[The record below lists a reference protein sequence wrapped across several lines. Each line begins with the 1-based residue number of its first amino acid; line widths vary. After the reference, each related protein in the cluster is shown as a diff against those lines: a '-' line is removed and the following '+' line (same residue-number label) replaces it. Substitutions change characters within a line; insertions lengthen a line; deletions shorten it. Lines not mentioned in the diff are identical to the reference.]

1 MLTRR
6 TASAGLASSAILAAT
21 LSVAATNSTVR
32 ELPPPRSEGG
42 KPLNRLSRYY
52 GADATSDLKRR
63 GLSWSHVR
71 QHNLWPLKKTRRNTG

>member
-21 LSVAATNSTVR
+21 PSLAATNSTVR

-42 KPLNRLSRYY
+42 KPLNRLSYSN
-52 GADATSDLKRR
+52 ASDDPNPR
-63 GLSWSHVR
+63 
-71 QHNLWPLKKTRRNTG
+71 